1 MSKQKNQSSY
11 EIREAHI
18 RGTKNHYK
26 MMWVK
31 LYRSALDVMLF
42 YLAFIFFRYKRF
54 TDLPEYGFR
63 YNYFMT
69 IAWKVE

>member
-1 MSKQKNQSSY
+1 MSKQTSQGSY
-11 EIREAHI
+11 EIREEHI
-18 RGTKNHYK
+18 RSTKNHYK

-42 YLAFIFFRYKRF
+42 YLSFILFRYGRF

-63 YNYFMT
+63 YNYFVT
-69 IAWKVE
+69 IARKVE

>member
-1 MSKQKNQSSY
+1 MSKQKSQSNY

-18 RGTKNHYK
+18 RSTKNHYK

-42 YLAFIFFRYKRF
+42 YLAFILFRYGKL
-54 TDLPEYGFR
+54 TDIPELGFR
-63 YNYFMT
+63 YNYFVT
-69 IAWKVE
+69 IAWKEE

>member
-1 MSKQKNQSSY
+1 MSKQKSQSSY

-18 RGTKNHYK
+18 RGTKSHYK

-31 LYRSALDVMLF
+31 LYRSVLDVLLF
-42 YLAFIFFRYKRF
+42 YLAFILFRYGRF

-63 YNYFMT
+63 YNYFVT